1 MEFNQSVLPVDEP
14 RWSASCA
21 KRRLTEEGVTGMAW
35 STREIANLA
44 GTTVNTVRHYHQVG
58 LLEQPDRMSNGYK
71 QYQVRHLVRLL
82 KIRRLRD
89 LGVPLDQI
97 EDVALAGDSSSE
109 ALRAI
114 DADLAA
120 SIERLQRARA
130 EIQAI
135 LQGSSVTGVPAGFED
150 VASRMSEPEQS
161 LVLIYSQL
169 YNQAAMD
176 DLRDM
181 IRTDPDTLSKELDS
195 LAPDAD
201 ESVRQDLAE
210 RYAPTIARALNDY
223 PWLSD
228 QADHITKSARVTQDT
243 IIESIVELY
252 NPAQRDVLARAS
264 NIAHGLLPG
273 SSSPAED
280 EGLENPIP

>member
-1 MEFNQSVLPVDEP
+1 M
-14 RWSASCA
+14 
-21 KRRLTEEGVTGMAW
+21 GW
-35 STREIANLA
+35 STREIADLA
-44 GTTVNTVRHYHQVG
+44 GTTVNTVRHYHQIG

-82 KIRRLRD
+82 RIRRLRD

-97 EDVALAGDSSSE
+97 DQVAVDGDSSAE

-114 DADLAA
+114 DSDLRV

-135 LQGSSVTGVPAGFED
+135 LHGSSLTDVPPGFED
-150 VASRMSEPEQS
+150 VGAQMSEADRS

-169 YNQAAMD
+169 YNEEAMS

-181 IRTDPDTLSKELDS
+181 QEAEGELSADLDA

-201 ESVRQDLAE
+201 ESVRQELAE
-210 RYAPTIARALNDY
+210 RYAPTIAKALKDY
-223 PWLSD
+223 SWLSD
-228 QADHITKSARVTQDT
+228 PKGHVTKSAEVTRDT
-243 IIESIVELY
+243 VVEAIQALY
-252 NPAQRDVLARAS
+252 NPAQRDVIARAS
-264 NIAHGLLPG
+264 IIANGLLLGADP
-273 SSSPAED
+273 PAEG
-280 EGLENPIP
+280 EGPTP

>member
-1 MEFNQSVLPVDEP
+1 M
-14 RWSASCA
+14 
-21 KRRLTEEGVTGMAW
+21 GW
-35 STREIANLA
+35 STREIADLA
-44 GTTVNTVRHYHQVG
+44 GTTVNTVRHYHRTG

-71 QYQVRHLVRLL
+71 QYQVGHLVRLL

-97 EDVALAGDSSSE
+97 DQVGVDGDSSTE

-114 DADLAA
+114 DSDLHA

-135 LQGSSVTGVPAGFED
+135 LHGSSVTDVPPGFES
-150 VASRMSEPEQS
+150 VGAGMSEADRS

-169 YNQAAMD
+169 YSEDAMS

-181 IRTDPDTLSKELDS
+181 LEAGPDQVSADLDA

-201 ESVRQDLAE
+201 ESVRQELAE
-210 RYAPTIARALNDY
+210 RYAPSLAHIFKDY
-223 PWLSD
+223 PWLND
-228 QADHITKSARVTQDT
+228 PEGQVTKSAAVTQDT
-243 IIESIVELY
+243 VTESIVELY
-252 NPAQRDVLARAS
+252 NPAQLDVIVRAS
-264 NIAHGLLPG
+264 SIAHDLLR
-273 SSSPAED
+273 SSNLQVED
-280 EGLENPIP
+280 QEPPP

>member
-1 MEFNQSVLPVDEP
+1 
-14 RWSASCA
+14 
-21 KRRLTEEGVTGMAW
+21 MAW
-35 STREIANLA
+35 STREIAELA

-97 EDVALAGDSSSE
+97 DDVALDGDSSSE

-114 DADLAA
+114 DADLAV

-135 LQGSSVTGVPAGFED
+135 LQGSSATGVPAGFED
-150 VASRMSEPEQS
+150 VAPRLSEQDKS
-161 LVLIYSQL
+161 LMLIYSQL
-169 YNQAAMD
+169 YDDDAME
-176 DLRDM
+176 DLRTM
-181 IRTDPDTLSKELDS
+181 VRQDPESPSREFDA

-201 ESVRQDLAE
+201 ETVRADLAE
-210 RYAPTIARALNDY
+210 RYAPTIADAIRNY
-223 PWLSD
+223 PWLIHPEKHLS
-228 QADHITKSARVTQDT
+228 KSPEVTQKT
-243 IIESIVELY
+243 VVESLTALY
-252 NPAQRDVLARAS
+252 NAAQRDVLARAS
-264 NIAHGLLPG
+264 VIAGGLLKKEQG
-273 SSSPAED
+273 TED
-280 EGLENPIP
+280 GHTP

>member
-1 MEFNQSVLPVDEP
+1 
-14 RWSASCA
+14 
-21 KRRLTEEGVTGMAW
+21 MAW

-97 EDVALAGDSSSE
+97 DEVALDGDSSSE

-120 SIERLQRARA
+120 SIEKLQRARA
-130 EIQAI
+130 EIRAI
-135 LQGSSVTGVPAGFED
+135 LRGSSVTGVPPGFED
-150 VASRMSEPEQS
+150 VASRMSETDQS

-181 IRTDPDTLSKELDS
+181 VKTDPDALTKELDS

-201 ESVRQDLAE
+201 ETVRQDLAE
-210 RYAPTIARALNDY
+210 RYAPTIAQALKDY

-228 QADHITKSARVTQDT
+228 QARHIKKSARVTQDT
-243 IIESIVELY
+243 VVESIAALY

-264 NIAHGLLPG
+264 NIAHGLLPD
-273 SSSPAED
+273 SSSPTD
-280 EGLENPIP
+280 NEGLTT

>member
-1 MEFNQSVLPVDEP
+1 
-14 RWSASCA
+14 
-21 KRRLTEEGVTGMAW
+21 MAW
-35 STREIANLA
+35 STREIADLA

-97 EDVALAGDSSSE
+97 EEVALDGESSSE

-135 LQGSSVTGVPAGFED
+135 LQGSSVTGVPAGFEH
-150 VASRMSEPEQS
+150 VASRMSETDQS

-181 IRTDPDTLSKELDS
+181 VATDPDALTKELDS
-195 LAPDAD
+195 LSPDAD
-201 ESVRQDLAE
+201 ETVRQDLAE
-210 RYAPTIARALNDY
+210 RYAPTIARALRDY

-228 QADHITKSARVTQDT
+228 QAGHTTKSERVTRDT
-243 IIESIVELY
+243 VAESIVALY
-252 NPAQRDVLARAS
+252 NPAQRDVLYRAS
-264 NIAHGLLPG
+264 NIAHGLVPG
-273 SSSPAED
+273 TNPPAAD
-280 EGLENPIP
+280 EGLTP

>member
-1 MEFNQSVLPVDEP
+1 
-14 RWSASCA
+14 
-21 KRRLTEEGVTGMAW
+21 MAW
-35 STREIANLA
+35 STREIADLA

-58 LLEQPDRMSNGYK
+58 LLEQPDRTSNGYK

-97 EDVALAGDSSSE
+97 EEVAFDGDSSSE

-135 LQGSSVTGVPAGFED
+135 LQGSSVAGVPSGFED
-150 VASRMSEPEQS
+150 VASRMSETDQS
-161 LVLIYSQL
+161 LVLIYSKL
-169 YNQAAMD
+169 YDQAAMD

-181 IRTDPDTLSKELDS
+181 ITTDPDALTHELDS
-195 LAPDAD
+195 LPPDAD
-201 ESVRQDLAE
+201 ETVRQDLAE
-210 RYAPTIARALNDY
+210 RYAPTIARALKDY

-228 QADHITKSARVTQDT
+228 QAGHITKSARVTQDT
-243 IIESIVELY
+243 VVESIMALY

-264 NIAHGLLPG
+264 NIAHGLPPD
-273 SSSPAED
+273 SNSPS
-280 EGLENPIP
+280 ENEELTP

>member
-1 MEFNQSVLPVDEP
+1 M
-14 RWSASCA
+14 
-21 KRRLTEEGVTGMAW
+21 GW
-35 STREIANLA
+35 STREVADLA
-44 GTTVNTVRHYHQVG
+44 GTTVNTVRHYHQIG

-97 EDVALAGDSSSE
+97 DQVAVDGDSSTE

-114 DADLAA
+114 DSDLRV

-135 LQGSSVTGVPAGFED
+135 LNGSSVTDVPPGFED
-150 VASRMSEPEQS
+150 VAARMSEADRS
-161 LVLIYSQL
+161 MVLIYSQL
-169 YNQAAMD
+169 YDQDAMN

-181 IRTDPDTLSKELDS
+181 EEADTDELSAELDG
-195 LAPDAD
+195 LPPDAD
-201 ESVRQDLAE
+201 ESVRQELAE
-210 RYAPTIARALNDY
+210 RYAPMLARTLKDY

-228 QADHITKSARVTQDT
+228 PKGHVTKSAEVTQAT
-243 IIESIVELY
+243 MTEAVQALY
-252 NPAQRDVLARAS
+252 NPAQRDVIVRAS
-264 NIAHGLLPG
+264 IIADGLLRSANP
-273 SSSPAED
+273 PAEGQ
-280 EGLENPIP
+280 EPTP

>member
-1 MEFNQSVLPVDEP
+1 M
-14 RWSASCA
+14 
-21 KRRLTEEGVTGMAW
+21 GW
-35 STREIANLA
+35 STREIADLA
-44 GTTVNTVRHYHQVG
+44 GTTVNTVRHYHRVG

-82 KIRRLRD
+82 RIRRLRD

-97 EDVALAGDSSSE
+97 DEVAVDGDSSSE

-114 DADLAA
+114 DSDLRV

-135 LQGSSVTGVPAGFED
+135 LLGSSVTDVPPGFED
-150 VASRMSEPEQS
+150 VGARMSEADRS

-169 YNQAAMD
+169 YSEEAMS

-181 IRTDPDTLSKELDS
+181 QEADPYELSADLDA

-201 ESVRQDLAE
+201 ETVRQELAE
-210 RYAPTIARALNDY
+210 RYAPTIAKALKDY
-223 PWLSD
+223 SWLSNP
-228 QADHITKSARVTQDT
+228 AGHVTKSAAVTRDT
-243 IIESIVELY
+243 VVEAIRALY
-252 NPAQRDVLARAS
+252 NPAQRDVIVRAS
-264 NIAHGLLPG
+264 IIADGLLRSADP
-273 SSSPAED
+273 PAE
-280 EGLENPIP
+280 GAGPTP

>member
-1 MEFNQSVLPVDEP
+1 MV
-14 RWSASCA
+14 
-21 KRRLTEEGVTGMAW
+21 W
-35 STREIANLA
+35 STREIADLA
-44 GTTVNTVRHYHQVG
+44 GTTVNTVRHYHQIG

-97 EDVALAGDSSSE
+97 DDVAVDGNSSSE

-114 DADLAA
+114 DSDLRV

-135 LQGSSVTGVPAGFED
+135 LNGSSVTDVPPGFED
-150 VASRMSEPEQS
+150 VAARMSETDRS
-161 LVLIYSQL
+161 LMLIYSQL
-169 YNQAAMD
+169 YNNEAMS

-181 IRTDPDTLSKELDS
+181 EEAETDGLSAELDA
-195 LAPDAD
+195 LPPDAD
-201 ESVRQDLAE
+201 ESVRKELAE
-210 RYAPTIARALNDY
+210 RYAPMLAKTLKDY

-228 QADHITKSARVTQDT
+228 PKGHVTKSVELTQAT
-243 IIESIVELY
+243 MTEAVQALY
-252 NPAQRDVLARAS
+252 NPAQRDVIVRAS
-264 NIAHGLLPG
+264 IIADGLLRSAKP
-273 SSSPAED
+273 PAEGQ
-280 EGLENPIP
+280 EPTP

>member
-1 MEFNQSVLPVDEP
+1 
-14 RWSASCA
+14 
-21 KRRLTEEGVTGMAW
+21 MAW
-35 STREIANLA
+35 STREIAGLA

-89 LGVPLDQI
+89 LDVPLDQI
-97 EDVALAGDSSSE
+97 DEVTLDGHSSSE

-114 DADLAA
+114 DADLAM

-150 VASRMSEPEQS
+150 VAPRLSEPDQS
-161 LVLIYSQL
+161 LMLIYSQL
-169 YNQAAMD
+169 YDHEAMQ
-176 DLRDM
+176 DLRTM
-181 IRTDPDTLSKELDS
+181 IREDPESPGREFDA

-201 ESVRQDLAE
+201 EPARAELAE
-210 RYAPTIARALNDY
+210 RYAPTIAKALRDY
-223 PWLSD
+223 PWLTEPGKHLS
-228 QADHITKSARVTQDT
+228 KSVEVTRNT
-243 IIESIVELY
+243 VVESLAALY
-252 NPAQRDVLARAS
+252 NPAQLDVLARAS
-264 NIAHGLLPG
+264 ALAGVAL
-273 SSSPAED
+273 AE
-280 EGLENPIP
+280 EQVTAGKQTS

>member
-1 MEFNQSVLPVDEP
+1 
-14 RWSASCA
+14 
-21 KRRLTEEGVTGMAW
+21 
-35 STREIANLA
+35 
-44 GTTVNTVRHYHQVG
+44 
-58 LLEQPDRMSNGYK
+58 MSNGYK

-97 EDVALAGDSSSE
+97 DEVALDGDSSSE

-114 DADLAA
+114 DADLKA

-135 LQGSSVTGVPAGFED
+135 LRGSSVTGVPPGFED
-150 VASRMSEPEQS
+150 VASRMSETDQS
-161 LVLIYSQL
+161 LILVYSQL

-176 DLRDM
+176 DLREM
-181 IRTDPDTLSKELDS
+181 IETEYSDPVTKEFDS
-195 LAPDAD
+195 LAPDAE

-210 RYAPTIARALNDY
+210 RYAPTITRALNDY

-228 QADHITKSARVTQDT
+228 PADHMTKSERVTQDT
-243 IIESIVELY
+243 IIASIVELY

-264 NIAHGLLPG
+264 NIAHGLVPG
-273 SSSPAED
+273 ANPPAEG
-280 EGLENPIP
+280 EEITP

>member
-1 MEFNQSVLPVDEP
+1 M
-14 RWSASCA
+14 
-21 KRRLTEEGVTGMAW
+21 GW
-35 STREIANLA
+35 STREIADLA

-97 EDVALAGDSSSE
+97 DVVAVDGDSSNA

-114 DADLAA
+114 DADLRV

-135 LQGSSVTGVPAGFED
+135 LHGSTVTGVPAGFED
-150 VASRMSEPEQS
+150 VGAGMSEADRS

-169 YNQAAMD
+169 YSEDAMK

-181 IRTDPDTLSKELDS
+181 VEADTDEISAALDA

-201 ESVRQDLAE
+201 ENVRQDLAE
-210 RYAPTIARALNDY
+210 QYAPMLAKLLREY
-223 PWLSD
+223 SWLSD
-228 QADHITKSARVTQDT
+228 PQGHMVKSAEMTKATVV
-243 IIESIVELY
+243 ESIRELY
-252 NPAQRDVLARAS
+252 NPAQRDVIVRAS
-264 NIAHGLLPG
+264 IIAQSLLDNAG
-273 SSSPAED
+273 SPT
-280 EGLENPIP
+280 ENQEPTP